1 MNFHIYLPLQFMQ
14 KSVSRRLGCVTAHGG
29 EDAIK
34 HHLFFKDIKWKDLED
49 RKIKPPFKP
58 KIVSITVNEL
68 LLHSI
73 IILVD
78 KKLKL
83 KQSTSSESLFMT
95 LLFIMSTKMVK
106 FNKNDLIKKLI
117 TKKIRLY
124 SVT

>member
-73 IILVD
+73 IGPAA
-78 KKLKL
+78 
-83 KQSTSSESLFMT
+83 
-95 LLFIMSTKMVK
+95 
-106 FNKNDLIKKLI
+106 
-117 TKKIRLY
+117 LY
-124 SVT
+124 SFCIKGHPMTQSLVYNTPMEVAHF

>member
-1 MNFHIYLPLQFMQ
+1 MQ

-58 KIVSITVNEL
+58 KIVSVTANEL

-73 IILVD
+73 HILVD

-83 KQSTSSESLFMT
+83 KQSTSSE
-95 LLFIMSTKMVK
+95 
-106 FNKNDLIKKLI
+106 
-117 TKKIRLY
+117 
-124 SVT
+124 

>member
-1 MNFHIYLPLQFMQ
+1 MNFHIYIPLQFMQ